1 MRDRDLRHWKALVRK
16 RADDEWRELSLDV
29 IDELACH
36 LADLHRSAIAQGANE
51 ADARRLALDTLNGAS
66 FLEVSKRPR
75 ARRFS
80 GGHLHDLRLAF
91 RQLWAAPVVSVV
103 AVLSL
108 ALGIGANTA
117 IFSLVNSLML
127 RALPVTQPEQLVLL
141 TSAGQS
147 TSWTNPIWEEVRAR
161 ADRFGGAMTWAN
173 HRFDLSQ
180 GGEAQFVAGMWTSGS
195 FFDVLGARVLLGRPL
210 TTDDD
215 RRGGGP
221 DGAVAVVSYGFWRR
235 HFGGAGDV
243 IGRRITLDR
252 VPFTVVGVTAPG
264 FFGPDV
270 GGSFDVIVP
279 LGAEPLVEG
288 RASQLDERSSWWLNI
303 MIRLKPDQSLAAAEA
318 ALAAMRPHVREA
330 TMPPGVSAR
339 VTNQYLNDP
348 LTLAPAATG
357 RSPLRTRYERP
368 LLTILVVVGLVLLV
382 ACANIANL
390 QLARATA
397 RRREVSLRIA
407 LGASRWQVARQFL
420 AESLLLASIG
430 AGAGLLFARWAG
442 PAIVSQISTDTA
454 PVFLDLAPD
463 LRVLAFTTAITVV
476 TALLFGTV
484 PALRATRAQP
494 ADALRASAGQ
504 ALHSHGGSRSRGNLG
519 EGGLVVAQVAMSLV
533 LVVAAGLFI
542 RTFARLADVPLG
554 FQPQSVVIVSATAPR
569 NHFDAVQLPA
579 LQERMLEAVRAVP
592 GITHAALS
600 SKSPV
605 GQGNWTDRADV
616 PGMEPIPES
625 ERRVWMNSLSA
636 DWFTTYGTPIL
647 AGRDFNEHD
656 STGAKRVAIV
666 NETFVRKFMKGAN
679 PIGRTV
685 AIGASYSSSPATP
698 LEIVGLAGD
707 AVYRTLRDP
716 VPPTVYVPNAQRG
729 GPMSTAY
736 IGARTFADH
745 PMLAVKSLGAAIAAV
760 DPNVVLTFRPLTDQ
774 VNASLTQERV
784 VAMLSGFFGALA
796 LLLAGLGLYGVT
808 SYAVN
813 RRRTEIGIRMA
824 LGAAPAGVVRLVLSR
839 VSLLVGLGVVVGAG
853 LSLWASQFVSTLLY
867 GLEPRDPA
875 TLVASSATLALVGA
889 LAGWLPAY
897 RASRIDP
904 ADVLRDS

>member
-1 MRDRDLRHWKALVRK
+1 MRDRDLRQWKALVRK
-16 RADDEWRELSLDV
+16 RADDEWRELSPDV

-36 LADLHRSAIAQGANE
+36 LADLHTSAIEQGASE
-51 ADARRLALDTLNGAS
+51 ADARRRVLDTLNGAS

-80 GGHLHDLRLAF
+80 GGHMHDVRLAF
-91 RQLWAAPVVSVV
+91 RQLWATPMVSVV

-127 RALPVTQPEQLVLL
+127 RALPVTQPEQLALL
-141 TSAGQS
+141 ESAGQS
-147 TSWTNPIWEEVRAR
+147 TSWTNPIWEEVHAQ
-161 ADRFGGAMTWAN
+161 ADRFGGAMAWAN
-173 HRFDLSQ
+173 HRFDLAR

-210 TTDDD
+210 NMDDD

-221 DGAVAVVSYGFWRR
+221 DGPVAVASYGFWQR
-235 HFGGAGDV
+235 HFGGAADA

-252 VPFTVVGVTAPG
+252 VPFTIVGVTAPG

-270 GGSFDVIVP
+270 GGSFDLIVP

-318 ALAAMRPHVREA
+318 ALATMRPHVREA
-330 TMPPGVSAR
+330 TMPAGVSAR
-339 VTNQYLNDP
+339 VTTQYLNDP

-397 RRREVSLRIA
+397 RRREVSLRVA

-420 AESLLLASIG
+420 IESLLLASIG
-430 AGAGLLFARWAG
+430 AGAGLLFARWGSA
-442 PAIVSQISTDTA
+442 AIVSQISTDTV

-484 PALRATRAQP
+484 PALRATRAEP
-494 ADALRASAGQ
+494 VDALAD
-504 ALHSHGGSRSRGNLG
+504 HSRGSG
-519 EGGLVVAQVAMSLV
+519 ARGRVAGALVVAQVAVSLV

-542 RTFARLADVPLG
+542 RTFTRLAHVPLG
-554 FQPQSVVIVSATAPR
+554 LQPSGVVIVSATAPR
-569 NHFDAVQLPA
+569 SHFEAAQLPA

-592 GITHAALS
+592 GVTHAALS

-616 PGMEPIPES
+616 PGMEPIPERD
-625 ERRVWMNSLSA
+625 RRVWMNSLSA
-636 DWFTTYGTPIL
+636 DWFTTYRTPIL
-647 AGRDFNEHD
+647 AGRDFNAHD
-656 STGAKRVAIV
+656 TTAAKRVAIV
-666 NETFVRKFMKGAN
+666 NETFVRKFLKGAN

-685 AIGASYSSSPATP
+685 AIGASYFSSPPTP
-698 LEIVGLAGD
+698 LEVVGLAGD

-716 VPPTVYVPNAQRG
+716 IPPTVYVPNAQREG
-729 GPMSTAY
+729 SMSTAY
-736 IGARTFADH
+736 IGARTFSDN
-745 PMLAVKSLGAAIAAV
+745 PMLVAKSLSAAIAAV
-760 DPNVVLTFRPLTDQ
+760 DPNVVLTFRPLADQ

-839 VSLLVGLGVVVGAG
+839 VSLLVGLGVLVGAG
-853 LSLWASQFVSTLLY
+853 ISLWASQFVSTLLY

-889 LAGWLPAY
+889 LAGWLPAH

-904 ADVLRDS
+904 AEVLRDS